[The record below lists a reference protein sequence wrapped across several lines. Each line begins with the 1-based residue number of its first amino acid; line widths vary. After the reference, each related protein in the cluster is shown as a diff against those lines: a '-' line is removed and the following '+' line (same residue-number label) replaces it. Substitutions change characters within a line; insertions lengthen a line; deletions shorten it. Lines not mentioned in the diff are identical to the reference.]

1 MPPRTG
7 STSPSG
13 WAKDRCIPL
22 AGFGIQSGDYEEGG
36 GSTDPDAKIQ
46 ALIAQTVEKKF
57 GRLQATGDHG
67 LGGRNGQHRN
77 GNQETRACFECG
89 EVGHIRRNCPKRNG
103 NSTNPRHITP
113 KQGES
118 KDRMINGVPHK
129 WCGKCRGGKGPWTV
143 GDGAHCTH
151 EHRGANAETAGQNE
165 SANLSQE
172 VAEETANMAE
182 SPSYVNEPL
191 GEKI

>member
-1 MPPRTG
+1 MFKTHALGLHSRIMKGDYNDNWTNLVA
-7 STSPSG
+7 THD
-13 WAKDRCIPL
+13 AFHQDL
-22 AGFGIQSGDYEEGG
+22 VQSGDYEEGG
-36 GSTDPDAKIQ
+36 GSADPDAKIQ

-67 LGGRNGQHRN
+67 LGGRNNQSRN

-129 WCGKCRGGKGPWTV
+129 WCGNGG
-143 GDGAHCTH
+143 
-151 EHRGANAETAGQNE
+151 
-165 SANLSQE
+165 
-172 VAEETANMAE
+172 
-182 SPSYVNEPL
+182 
-191 GEKI
+191 